1 MHTYLTQICC
11 DMCVLAP
18 LPDLLLA
25 VKHCHS
31 RARGASAVTVT
42 NREAEVAS
50 VSPVKMQPHEIS
62 NTHTNIINNI

>member
-31 RARGASAVTVT
+31 RARGVSAVTVT
-42 NREAEVAS
+42 AS